1 MHKRIQYIDIAKG
14 ICILLVILGHELT
27 WDDAARYF
35 IYSFHIPMFF
45 ALSGVTMRLTHECEK
60 TKKDFILKNVTG
72 ILFPYLEMSVLY
84 FLWDLISW
92 LASGKLSFHLIAL
105 DFGQIV
111 TGYGINVLWFLS
123 TLFFAK
129 LIFYQ
134 LVRGSKKN
142 NSIIGMLMIFVTG
155 NVLLI
160 VVPYLLCEFPANL
173 VGRYIE
179 WGLISILRPVIAV
192 FFLGFGYYGYPLFEN
207 RRKNRGMSISLLA
220 LSICLIPVFL
230 QGKITLVNMVSNPF
244 FMVFLTG
251 TSGTTAVL
259 MACSLLEGCRYLSRL
274 LTYFGKNS
282 LIIMLTHEYIPVRAF
297 IQKSV
302 EQVINNYFLQILVT
316 FFAIVVVEAL
326 ICKLWGIYRVYW
338 RRIIKA

>member
-1 MHKRIQYIDIAKG
+1 
-14 ICILLVILGHELT
+14 
-27 WDDAARYF
+27 
-35 IYSFHIPMFF
+35 
-45 ALSGVTMRLTHECEK
+45 
-60 TKKDFILKNVTG
+60 
-72 ILFPYLEMSVLY
+72 
-84 FLWDLISW
+84 
-92 LASGKLSFHLIAL
+92 
-105 DFGQIV
+105 
-111 TGYGINVLWFLS
+111 
-123 TLFFAK
+123 
-129 LIFYQ
+129 
-134 LVRGSKKN
+134 
-142 NSIIGMLMIFVTG
+142 MIFVTG

-207 RRKNRGMSISLLA
+207 RRKNRGMSILLLA

-316 FFAIVVVEAL
+316 FF
-326 ICKLWGIYRVYW
+326 CNCSG
-338 RRIIKA
+338 

>member
-1 MHKRIQYIDIAKG
+1 
-14 ICILLVILGHELT
+14 
-27 WDDAARYF
+27 
-35 IYSFHIPMFF
+35 MFF

-72 ILFPYLEMSVLY
+72 ILFPYLEMSMLY

-207 RRKNRGMSISLLA
+207 RRKNKRD
-220 LSICLIPVFL
+220 VD
-230 QGKITLVNMVSNPF
+230 ITF
-244 FMVFLTG
+244 
-251 TSGTTAVL
+251 
-259 MACSLLEGCRYLSRL
+259 
-274 LTYFGKNS
+274 
-282 LIIMLTHEYIPVRAF
+282 
-297 IQKSV
+297 SV
-302 EQVINNYFLQILVT
+302 EYLLNS
-316 FFAIVVVEAL
+316 
-326 ICKLWGIYRVYW
+326 
-338 RRIIKA
+338 RISAR